1 MSGFRSN
8 GTSRN
13 GSAVTRSCSSRT
25 WPRTPRLNRSNSS
38 SPSIPGSNAQSDST
52 AVIALPRHGR
62 TSGSSSAKTLSRR
75 SSLLRMWRPTRTE
88 EHPDVYGIT
97 SRRISKRQVFE
108 SIARRGD
115 SVSLG
120 ERRRIRFPSVRLQP
134 PRCAARWR
142 RTGCPSLLAPAVTM
156 SHSNSTTRTASWC
169 RSMGLNHRA
178 LSIAWIVIERTRAVV

>member
-1 MSGFRSN
+1 MLRVTPLPLSHFLVMAEPPAPAAQRPQA
-8 GTSRN
+8 
-13 GSAVTRSCSSRT
+13 AVHRYYEC
-25 WPRTPRLNRSNSS
+25 
-38 SPSIPGSNAQSDST
+38 GD
-52 AVIALPRHGR
+52 
-62 TSGSSSAKTLSRR
+62 RR
-75 SSLLRMWRPTRTE
+75 ARE
-88 EHPDVYGIT
+88 EHPDVLAPKPPTNTGVYGFT
-97 SRRISKRQVFE
+97 SRSIVWREVVE